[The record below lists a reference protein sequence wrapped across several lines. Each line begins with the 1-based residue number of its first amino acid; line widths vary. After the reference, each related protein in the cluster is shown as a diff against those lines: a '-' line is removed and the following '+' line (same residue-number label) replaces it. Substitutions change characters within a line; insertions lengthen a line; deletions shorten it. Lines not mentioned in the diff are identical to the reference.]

1 MQGADVDSES
11 GARVIDAVP
20 ALEDWLERI
29 SSAPRIAVDIEADG
43 MFRYRARLCTIQV
56 AVPDEI
62 VILDTLAVSTGA
74 KLQALLGPDG
84 PEKIVHDAS
93 FDARMLHAQGTPLA
107 RVFDTAVAARFLGIA
122 STGLSS
128 LLSARFEIALE
139 KSHQQADWGKR
150 PLSSAMLSYL
160 ENDVRYLGDLYLA
173 LLSDVRA
180 QDIECEVR
188 EECAYVLSQA
198 ALTVPSLAPWMRI
211 KGAGQL
217 LPSQRVLLRE
227 LAEER
232 EHVACLLDV
241 PPGRFLSNDNLLRFV
256 MRPEPTKAAFHELL
270 GSRGAPHE
278 ERFGDCFERARGQRD
293 APTEEVNALCPPVP
307 SLSQIEAKKRRRKA
321 LTEFRAREAAA
332 RSVDFQVV
340 LPGHCLSDVADL
352 PVLDAEHLLSV
363 SGFGQCRLERY
374 GAMLVTELGARW

>member
-1 MQGADVDSES
+1 VQEAAGPSDPGAQ
-11 GARVIDAVP
+11 VINAAP
-20 ALEDWLERI
+20 ALDAWLDRI
-29 SSAPRIAVDIEADG
+29 SSAPRIAVDVEGDG

-56 AVPDEI
+56 AVPEEI

-93 FDARMLHAQGTPLA
+93 FDARMLHAQGMPLA

-128 LLSARFEIALE
+128 LLAARFQVALE

-150 PLSSAMLSYL
+150 PLSAAMLSYL
-160 ENDVRYLGDLYLA
+160 ENDVRYLNDLYVA
-173 LLSDVRA
+173 LLEDVRA

-198 ALTVPSLAPWMRI
+198 AYPVPSLAPWMRI

-217 LPSQRVLLRE
+217 LPSQRALLRE

-241 PPGRFLSNDNLLRFV
+241 PPGRFLSNDTLLRFV
-256 MRPEPTKAAFHELL
+256 MRPEPAATAFNDVL
-270 GSRGAPHE
+270 GSRAAQHG
-278 ERFGDCFERARGQRD
+278 ERFAACFERALAQRD
-293 APTEEVNALCPPVP
+293 APTDEVSALCPVVP
-307 SLSQIEAKKRRRKA
+307 SLSQIEAKKRRRKG

-332 RSVDFQVV
+332 RGVDFQVV

-352 PVLDAEHLLSV
+352 PVLDEEHLLGV
-363 SGFGQCRLERY
+363 SGFGACRLERY
-374 GAMLVTELGARW
+374 GAMLISELGARW